1 MSEIKVDKISP
12 ADGSANTTQIGD
24 SGDTITLP
32 SGVTLTVT
40 SGLALTSGGT
50 GLTSAGS
57 ANQSLKMNSGG
68 SALEYGT
75 LPIAGGGTGAT
86 SASAARTALGVAIG
100 SDVQAF
106 DSDTAKID
114 VQQTFT
120 KAQIASTYT
129 GTGLTLD
136 FDTYQNFI
144 ITLAS
149 GANSLANPT
158 TEASQVGQT
167 GWIIFIQPSSGSAA
181 TLTLGSEYESPAGG
195 GIALTGTNS
204 KYDVVGYVV
213 KADNSIL
220 LLAPQADFS

>member
-1 MSEIKVDKISP
+1 MGTLKVDDVIARTGNAMNLGVSGDTVTVPSGATISVP
-12 ADGSANTTQIGD
+12 SGATINVAGTATGLVT
-24 SGDTITLP
+24 SGDTIA
-32 SGVTLTVT
+32 V
-40 SGLALTSGGT
+40 AKGGT
-50 GLTSAGS
+50 GS
-57 ANQSLKMNSGG
+57 
-68 SALEYGT
+68 
-75 LPIAGGGTGAT
+75 T

-100 SDVQAF
+100 SDIQAF
-106 DSDTAKID
+106 DSDTAKTD
-114 VQQTFT
+114 VQQTFS

-144 ITLAS
+144 ITLSA
-149 GANSLANPT
+149 GANSLANPS

-181 TLTLGSEYESPAGG
+181 TLTLGTDYESPAGG
-195 GIALTGTNS
+195 GIALTSTNS

>member
-1 MSEIKVDKISP
+1 MGTLKVDDVIARSGN
-12 ADGSANTTQIGD
+12 AMNLGV
-24 SGDTITLP
+24 SGDTVTVPTGASLVVTDGIGVSSLP
-32 SGVTLTVT
+32 TVT
-40 SGLALTSGGT
+40 VA
-50 GLTSAGS
+50 
-57 ANQSLKMNSGG
+57 K
-68 SALEYGT
+68 
-75 LPIAGGGTGAT
+75 GGTGAT
-86 SASAARTALGVAIG
+86 SASAARTNLGVAIG

-106 DSDTAKID
+106 DSDTAKTD

-144 ITLAS
+144 ITLSS
-149 GANSLANPT
+149 GANTLANPS

-167 GWIIFIQPSSGSAA
+167 GYLVLIQPSSGSAA
-181 TLTLGSEYESPAGG
+181 TLTLGSDYESPAGG
-195 GIALTGTNS
+195 GIALTATNS
-204 KYDVVGYVV
+204 KYDVVGYVI

>member
-1 MSEIKVDKISP
+1 MGTLKVDDVI
-12 ADGSANTTQIGD
+12 ARTGNAMNLGV
-24 SGDTITLP
+24 SGDTITVP
-32 SGVTLTVT
+32 SGATISVP
-40 SGLALTSGGT
+40 SGATINVAGTAT
-50 GLTSAGS
+50 GLVSSSDT
-57 ANQSLKMNSGG
+57 
-68 SALEYGT
+68 
-75 LPIAGGGTGAT
+75 IAVAKGGTGAT
-86 SASAARTALGVAIG
+86 SASAARTNLGLVIG
-100 SDVQAF
+100 TDVQSH
-106 DSDTAKID
+106 DSDTAKTD

-144 ITLAS
+144 ITLAA
-149 GANSLANPT
+149 GANSLANPS

-181 TLTLGSEYESPAGG
+181 TLTLGSDYESPAGG

-213 KADNSIL
+213 KADNSVL

>member
-1 MSEIKVDKISP
+1 MGTLKVDDVI
-12 ADGSANTTQIGD
+12 ARTGNAMNLGV
-24 SGDTITLP
+24 SGDTITVP
-32 SGVTLTVT
+32 SGATISVP
-40 SGLALTSGGT
+40 SGATINVAGTATGLVSSGDTIAVAKGGT
-50 GLTSAGS
+50 GS
-57 ANQSLKMNSGG
+57 
-68 SALEYGT
+68 
-75 LPIAGGGTGAT
+75 T
-86 SASAARTALGVAIG
+86 SASSARTALGVAIG
-100 SDVQAF
+100 SDVEAF
-106 DSDTAKID
+106 DSANAKTD
-114 VQQTFT
+114 EQQTFT

-144 ITLAS
+144 ITLSS
-149 GANSLANPT
+149 GANALANPS

-181 TLTLGSEYESPAGG
+181 TLTLGTDYESPAGG
-195 GIALTGTNS
+195 GIALTATNS

>member
-12 ADGSANTTQIGD
+12 ADGSANTIQLGD

-32 SGVTLTVT
+32 SGVTFTVT
-40 SGLALTSGGT
+40 SGIGVS
-50 GLTSAGS
+50 
-57 ANQSLKMNSGG
+57 SLPTVTVAK
-68 SALEYGT
+68 
-75 LPIAGGGTGAT
+75 GGTGAT

-100 SDVQAF
+100 SDVEAF
-106 DSDTAKID
+106 DSANAKTD
-114 VQQTFT
+114 EQQTFT

-144 ITLAS
+144 ITLSS
-149 GANSLANPT
+149 GANSLANPS

-167 GWIIFIQPSSGSAA
+167 GYLIFIQPSSGSAG
-181 TLTLGSEYESPAGG
+181 TLTLGTDYESPAGG
-195 GIALTGTNS
+195 GIALTATNS